1 MRGEWTP
8 LSASVPETVSTHRT
22 YKKVLPVS
30 SIITEIKCSVF
41 KIFWHLIDVCGCI
54 AESGLCILDPGSRYV
69 TTYIS
74 VSLPLYYFLPLL
86 VTVSSHVLVFLQ
98 KHSYHEEDEYP
109 FPSRII
115 PTGRRGQVLLFFSCV
130 LPFLGR
136 LPSVLAVVICSSK
149 LNSAEPHE
157 QAQDAGNIEEICRE
171 GKLDFFLVWFKFFSI
186 SCILPLLLLMGSPNL
201 RKYVRGYFAEKGTQ
215 CLRMWLRSDDGL
227 QSPIEL
233 TIRGNSR
240 HTNARGVRRH
250 SPEDEIIE
258 IV

>member
-1 MRGEWTP
+1 MFLLITDATG
-8 LSASVPETVSTHRT
+8 
-22 YKKVLPVS
+22 PVYGWAQYTFS
-30 SIITEIKCSVF
+30 S
-41 KIFWHLIDVCGCI
+41 
-54 AESGLCILDPGSRYV
+54 ESGLCILDPGSRYV